1 MYLPKLF
8 EMTDKAVLTALMREH
23 SFATLVT
30 HGEAGLLA
38 SHVPVLYSPE
48 RGPQGVLAGHVARA
62 NPHWQQLH
70 PDREVL
76 VIFQGPHAY
85 VSPSWYQTK
94 LAVPTWNYVA
104 IHTYGRPR
112 LLENEQEL
120 EALLH
125 ATVGQYESGRPAP
138 WKFEPPTE
146 YKAAQMKAIV
156 GFEIE
161 VTRVE
166 GKFKLN
172 QNRKP
177 EDIAGVIEALS
188 QSERPME
195 RELAMLM
202 RNYYQERGPAT

>member
-1 MYLPKLF
+1 MYLPKHF

-23 SFATLVT
+23 SFAMLVT

-70 PDREVL
+70 PDREAL

-125 ATVGQYESGRPAP
+125 ATVGQ
-138 WKFEPPTE
+138 
-146 YKAAQMKAIV
+146 
-156 GFEIE
+156 
-161 VTRVE
+161 
-166 GKFKLN
+166 
-172 QNRKP
+172 
-177 EDIAGVIEALS
+177 
-188 QSERPME
+188 
-195 RELAMLM
+195 
-202 RNYYQERGPAT
+202 